1 MAARAIWKGYL
12 KLSLVSCA
20 VALYPAATSSSKVRF
35 NTLNRETGNRVKRV
49 YVDAETGDPV
59 EPEDQVKGYK
69 VGKNEY
75 IQIEDEEIDALKL
88 ESTHTIDIETF
99 VPRKEV
105 DERYLDSPYY
115 LVPDD
120 RVAQEAFAVIRDAI
134 REKKMAAI
142 GRVVMAR
149 RERLILLEALD
160 DGLMGTTLHY
170 AYEIRGESE
179 VFEDIPDVSYPKEV
193 KDLALHIVETKTGHF
208 EPETFEDRYENAL
221 VDMIKAKQAGAKDL
235 PAPKAREPSNV
246 VNLMDALK
254 RSLAAEGG
262 GERAGKSAAKSSG
275 KASGK
280 GGSTRAA
287 AKSSGKGAV
296 KTSAAPEADDDEEE
310 TPARKATSKTTGKT
324 SAKTSAS
331 SKSKSKSK
339 SPESKPSESKSSRS
353 KSSATKQPAAKQRK
367 AS

>member
-20 VALYPAATSSSKVRF
+20 VALYPAATSSAKVRF

-49 YVDAETGDPV
+49 FVDAETGDPV

-75 IQIEDEEIDALKL
+75 IQVEDEEIEALKL

-99 VPRKEV
+99 VPRTEV

-120 RVAQEAFAVIRDAI
+120 KVAQEAFAVIRDAI
-134 REKKMAAI
+134 REKGMAAI

-149 RERLILLEALD
+149 RERLILLEPLD

-170 AYEIRGESE
+170 AYEIRGETE
-179 VFEDIPDVSYPKEV
+179 VFEDIPDVDYPDEV

-208 EPETFEDRYENAL
+208 EPETFEDRYETAL
-221 VDMIKAKQAGAKDL
+221 VEMIRAKQAGSAEVPK
-235 PAPKAREPSNV
+235 PKAPQPSNV

-254 RSLAAEGG
+254 RSLAAEEGG
-262 GERAGKSAAKSSG
+262 
-275 KASGK
+275 
-280 GGSTRAA
+280 
-287 AKSSGKGAV
+287 
-296 KTSAAPEADDDEEE
+296 D
-310 TPARKATSKTTGKT
+310 PARKAPPSRTKAKARTVPGAADEEAGASGK
-324 SAKTSAS
+324 AGK
-331 SKSKSKSK
+331 
-339 SPESKPSESKSSRS
+339 
-353 KSSATKQPAAKQRK
+353 PAAKASKPAKASSSKASASTKTATKPSSAKSAGGRSTARKPAARQRK